1 MKDRKKIRI
10 HIPGGNLP
18 PVELRNIISLA
29 NSLNADFIEPG
40 SRQELLFDI
49 PLSSAANGEYLV
61 KLKALP
67 FAFDDA
73 STHNTNLVS
82 SQPVVDIYSKSSWV
96 SEGVYLD
103 ILSGFDKT
111 PSVKINITDLEQDMF
126 PWWGGNLNYV
136 ASEKQG
142 FWHLIWEDK
151 EKNLK
156 VFPELIYTNLIQSVS
171 RDLTSAILENKD
183 SSAMKMSS
191 DFKTFLQTQN
201 WEKWKQKKFPRT
213 EGFHRYGNKYWL
225 GLFARDYKFPISLLE
240 SLCQISTQTQS
251 AKLGITPWKTFLF
264 RDIQEKD
271 LPKWS
276 EVLEKYRWNTRHSG
290 LELSWFVTDHDEDAH
305 FLKKKI
311 LKKLDSVDVFPAGF
325 SLGIFSEGETQLTH
339 IKVERKYR
347 FPKVKF
353 LGSNYSIYFSNT
365 PWDNRSQVK
374 PVAKVGTSWGV
385 VTVISDLIS
394 GKISPSETEANDN
407 KPLSFTQKEVVLE
420 IYRCKDCWTVY
431 DPKFGDLEQNVPE
444 LTSWNSLLEDYRCPV
459 CDNPKSRF
467 ELASGDLNNVNSV

>member
-18 PVELRNIISLA
+18 PIELRNIISLA
-29 NSLNADFIEPG
+29 NSLNADYIEPG
-40 SRQELLFDI
+40 SRQEILFDI
-49 PLSSAANGEYLV
+49 PFSGAANGEYLV

-67 FAFDDA
+67 FSFDDA
-73 STHNTNLVS
+73 STQSKNIVS
-82 SQPVVDIYSKSSWV
+82 SQPVVDVYSKSSWV

-103 ILSGFDKT
+103 ILSGFEKN
-111 PSVKINITDLEQDMF
+111 PLIKINITDLEQEMF
-126 PWWGGNLNYV
+126 PWWGGILNYV
-136 ASEKQG
+136 ASDKLG
-142 FWHLIWEDK
+142 FWHLIWEDN

-171 RDLTSAILENKD
+171 RDMTRAILANKY
-183 SSAMKMSS
+183 SSAMKMST

-201 WEKWKQKKFPRT
+201 QEKWKQKKFPRT
-213 EGFHRYGNKYWL
+213 EGFQRYGNKYWL

-240 SLCQISTQTQS
+240 SLCQISAQTQS
-251 AKLGITPWKTFLF
+251 VKLGITPWKTFLF

-290 LELSWFVTDHDEDAH
+290 LELSWFVTDHDEDAG

-339 IKVERKYR
+339 IRVERKYR
-347 FPKVKF
+347 LPKLKF
-353 LGSNYSIYFSNT
+353 LGSNYSIYYSNT
-365 PWDNRSQVK
+365 PWNKASQIN
-374 PVAKVGTSWGV
+374 PVASVGTSWK
-385 VTVISDLIS
+385 TVETISNIIS
-394 GKISPSETEANDN
+394 GKIENLYPT
-407 KPLSFTQKEVVLE
+407 
-420 IYRCKDCWTVY
+420 KDEEKISIIPKKSRELYQCAHCLTMY
-431 DPKFGDLEQNVPE
+431 DPEFGDIDQSIYPKTSWEKVPE
-444 LTSWNSLLEDYRCPV
+444 TFHCQVCESSKSDFKLISLSAV
-459 CDNPKSRF
+459 
-467 ELASGDLNNVNSV
+467 

>member
-29 NSLNADFIEPG
+29 NSLNADYIEPG
-40 SRQELLFDI
+40 SRQEILLDI
-49 PLSSAANGEYLV
+49 PLSSTANGEYLL

-67 FAFDDA
+67 FSFDEGTTQ
-73 STHNTNLVS
+73 SKNLVS

-103 ILSGFDKT
+103 ILSGFET
-111 PSVKINITDLEQDMF
+111 NPLLKINITDLEQDMF

-136 ASEKQG
+136 ASDKPG
-142 FWHLIWEDK
+142 FWNLIWEDN

-171 RDLTSAILENKD
+171 RDMTQAILANKY
-183 SSAMKMSS
+183 SSAMKMST

-201 WEKWKQKKFPRT
+201 QEKWKQKKFPRT

-271 LPKWS
+271 LSKWS

-290 LELSWFVTDHDEDAH
+290 LELSWFVTDHDEDAG

-347 FPKVKF
+347 FPKLKIF
-353 LGSNYSIYFSNT
+353 GSNYSIYFSNT
-365 PWDNRSQVK
+365 PWNRSSQIN
-374 PVAKVGTSWGV
+374 PVARVGTSWKAV
-385 VTVISDLIS
+385 ETISNIIS
-394 GKISPSETEANDN
+394 GKLDKLAPSED
-407 KPLSFTQKEVVLE
+407 KEKISIIPEKSKELYQCAHCLT
-420 IYRCKDCWTVY
+420 IY
-431 DPKFGDLEQNVPE
+431 DPDFGDIEQSIYPKTSWEKVPE
-444 LTSWNSLLEDYRCPV
+444 AYQCQV
-459 CDNPKSRF
+459 CESPKSDF
-467 ELASGDLNNVNSV
+467 KLISLSAV